1 MVVATTVEAN
11 ACWMEFFSERLSLS
25 SFFLPFTIA
34 FKVSHQS
41 VFPILNVSLSSASIL
56 SGLQRDLCK
65 NDWAGVCRYLKRN
78 ERRRQ
83 SKSGEICRSC
93 ALRRQLELISL
104 APLVPLLGE
113 KHLEKCS
120 DRETTSTTKGSIA
133 QCFKLT
139 EYYLVLNKCEG
150 GPKGRSSEAS

>member
-1 MVVATTVEAN
+1 MIIISVIVLLLLFYNFGQIVLKRRKESRDSRLCFQDKKVKAVMRECFYGRSYHCRSQRLLDGVLFRAT
-11 ACWMEFFSERLSLS
+11 LSLL
-25 SFFLPFTIA
+25 FFA
-34 FKVSHQS
+34 FHNCLQSHQS

-93 ALRRQLELISL
+93 ALRR
-104 APLVPLLGE
+104 
-113 KHLEKCS
+113 
-120 DRETTSTTKGSIA
+120 
-133 QCFKLT
+133 
-139 EYYLVLNKCEG
+139 
-150 GPKGRSSEAS
+150 